1 MEKLE
6 NMNVLVLGSGG
17 REHSLCY
24 NLIKSKK
31 ISNLWCMPGNAGINK
46 IAKFSNLN
54 INDNQSILNFCVK
67 KKIPHLVRC
76 VGEDIQINQE
86 I

>member
-31 ISNLWCMPGNAGINK
+31 INNLWCIPGNAGINK
-46 IAKFSNLN
+46 IAKYLKNNLHN
-54 INDNQSILNFCVK
+54 EK
-67 KKIPHLVRC
+67 KEIKKERFNPRSKI
-76 VGEDIQINQE
+76 Q
-86 I
+86 